1 MMAWVTLLFAGIFEI
16 VWAYAMKA
24 SEGFTRPWPTA
35 VMAATMLLSFALLA
49 HAMRVLPLGTAYAV
63 WTGIGALGSFMVGLL
78 VLGEPAT
85 ALRMVAAGLILS
97 GIVLLKVAS

>member
-1 MMAWVTLLFAGIFEI
+1 MAWITLFLAGIFEI

-24 SEGFTRPWPTA
+24 SEGFTRPVPTA
-35 VMAATMLLSFALLA
+35 IMAVTMLLSFALLA

-63 WTGIGALGSFMVGLL
+63 WTGIGAVGSFVVGLV

-85 ALRMVAAGLILS
+85 ALRMLAAGLIFS
-97 GIVLLKVAS
+97 GIVLMKVAS